1 MVLPAEGAVAT
12 LEEEA
17 AAVLAVVMV
26 DGFAVAV
33 VALDVVD
40 AGRFVMG
47 AVAGLEAEKGGHD
60 RVVNKH

>member
-1 MVLPAEGAVAT
+1 MVLPVGGAVAT
-12 LEEEA
+12 LEAE
-17 AAVLAVVMV
+17 AAVLAIVMV

-40 AGRFVMG
+40 AGRFVAG